1 MMLAEMPESPLSPT
15 TARQN
20 PASSLL
26 SHTDSSGGERVANGN
41 AGTLSGDDWQTL
53 QHKQVR
59 VCPAT
64 PSSCTSSSFSS
75 SFSSFLSFISGK
87 QNTLPQTDVKREIPH
102 GLILDILWQD
112 TKPRAHG
119 SVDSDKDFI

>member
-53 QHKQVR
+53 QHKQVC

-64 PSSCTSSSFSS
+64 PSSCPSSSFSS
-75 SFSSFLSFISGK
+75 SFISGK

-112 TKPRAHG
+112 TKPRARG